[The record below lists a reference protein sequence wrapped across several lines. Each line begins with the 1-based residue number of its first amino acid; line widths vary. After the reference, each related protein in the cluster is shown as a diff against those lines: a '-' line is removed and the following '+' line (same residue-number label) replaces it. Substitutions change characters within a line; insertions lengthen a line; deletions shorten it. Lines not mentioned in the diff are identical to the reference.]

1 MKKNNDF
8 EKMIADKLN
17 SLDQTPNDLIWD
29 TIEAKLDKK
38 KDRKLLYF
46 SIPLL
51 LKGILLG
58 YLLTIFF
65 SGTNDTH
72 SPRKIEITKDNVNV
86 DANSK
91 TKNIISNDTITPRK
105 TKIISTQK
113 TIIKETS
120 DAIIYEICNT
130 YLVEKKFIVATDSI
144 NNSSLLTTNPISEK
158 VVENTK
164 STTKK
169 KIPNTNRNQKENQN
183 ESIKESKNITIND
196 TNEQITSKEEKNVF
210 DSISLVNPN
219 KPTLITENTS
229 KDSTALP
236 IEKNQTKKTFNKK
249 ESQEEKKKKKQK
261 KSNET
266 FYVTAFYGPSI
277 FGSLKNGSSINASFD
292 SYEKSHPITATYG
305 VYFRTM
311 FSKIGFRAGISVQN
325 LSYNTQLNDDNI
337 RDYRNIELNNTITS
351 STLNASFTNN
361 TAIQLK
367 HRLTYYEI
375 PLELYY
381 DITDE
386 DSKLGWAVFGGVIPQ
401 YLKNNSLLMSSNE
414 TQEMEIGKA
423 SNLSKV
429 SIALDLG
436 LGIHYKIADKIQLN
450 VNPVLKYQTSSYK
463 SKPNFNPYSLS
474 IQTGVT
480 YKIN

>member
-1 MKKNNDF
+1 MRKNSDL

-17 SLDQTPNDLIWD
+17 SLDQTPNDLIWE

-38 KDRKLLYF
+38 KDRKFVYF
-46 SIPLL
+46 SIPILL
-51 LKGILLG
+51 TGILLG
-58 YLLTIFF
+58 YLLTKTF
-65 SGTNDTH
+65 SGTSNTQ
-72 SPRKIEITKDNVNV
+72 SPREIEVAKDNMIMNP
-86 DANSK
+86 K
-91 TKNIISNDTITPRK
+91 KKKNTISNDTITSPEV
-105 TKIISTQK
+105 KIISTQK

-120 DAIIYEICNT
+120 DYSIYDECTT
-130 YLVEKKFIVATDSI
+130 YLVKKNIIKVTDSI
-144 NNSSLLTTNPISEK
+144 NNPTLLSANSKPEK

-183 ESIKESKNITIND
+183 VSIKESKNITIND

-219 KPTLITENTS
+219 KLTLITENTS

-261 KSNET
+261 KLNET

-277 FGSLKNGSSINASFD
+277 FGSLKKGSSINASFD
-292 SYEKSHPITATYG
+292 SYEKSHPITTAYG

-311 FSKIGFRAGISVQN
+311 FSKIGFRAGISVHN
-325 LSYNTQLNDDNI
+325 LSYTTQLNNDNI

-367 HRLTYYEI
+367 QRLTYYEI

-381 DITDE
+381 DISEE
-386 DSKLGWAVFGGVIPQ
+386 DSKLGWAVFGGIIPQ
-401 YLKNNSLLMSSNE
+401 YLKNNSLLMGSNE
-414 TQEMEIGKA
+414 TQEMEIGNA

-429 SIALDLG
+429 NIALDLG
-436 LGIHYKIADKIQLN
+436 FGIHYKITDKIQLN
-450 VNPVLKYQTSSYK
+450 VNPVIKYQTSSYK
-463 SKPNFNPYSLS
+463 SKPNFNPYSFS
-474 IQTGVT
+474 IQSGVT